1 MILGLVMSI
10 ALITGCAGKTGTL
23 VGNDTDE
30 HGCKASAGY
39 SLCEAKQKCLRTWEE
54 NCTAEQASPETAN
67 PETSIPE
74 TNAQAKAKEFCDN
87 ENVGSVNVCGSYIEV
102 NSELLGGGAKYYD
115 FNGTQQ
121 FTCPVVGP
129 DSMSK
134 NCKAI
139 FEAKLAETFNCEKI
153 CPE

>member
-1 MILGLVMSI
+1 MKTQLMILGLVLSI
-10 ALITGCAGKTGTL
+10 VLIAGCTGKTGTI

-30 HGCKASAGY
+30 HGCIGSAGY
-39 SLCEAKQKCLRTWEE
+39 SWCEAKQKCLRTWEE
-54 NCTAEQASPETAN
+54 NCTIETDI

-74 TNAQAKAKEFCDN
+74 TNAQTNAKGFCN
-87 ENVGSVNVCGSYIEV
+87 KENVGSVNICENYIEV

-115 FNGTQQ
+115 LNGTQQ
-121 FTCPVVGP
+121 FTCPVVAP

-134 NCKAI
+134 KCKEI
-139 FEAKLAETFNCEKI
+139 FEGKLAETFNCEKV